1 MGGGTAQWV
10 AYAYAVQSSPN
21 KERFGKGAVEGVLG
35 PGAANNSTRGGDLIT
50 TVAFGIPSSVSTA
63 ILFGA
68 FLIQGIVP
76 GPDMLNPAKHLTLT
90 FSFVWIIIVANI
102 ITVAACFLFLNQL
115 AKITNIRGA
124 LLIPFLLLLIYLGG
138 FTVKNSFGDMIMVL
152 IFGALGWLM
161 VQFDWQRP
169 PLLVGLVLGT
179 ITERNFWIST
189 SAYGA
194 GWLLH
199 PGVLIITVIIVGAI
213 VYSIR
218 QILRERRQSE
228 APVVPESAPE
238 PQITML
244 SNPVYRPLFALFF
257 VALFVYVLRETFFEI
272 RPMEERAALF
282 PMFLGI
288 PCLALAL
295 AAFGQELFNTL
306 RRPKETAN
314 PGEIASS
321 LDPSIVR
328 SRALSIV
335 AWTLGFFL
343 AIWLLG
349 FVIAVPVASFLYF
362 RLAGHEK
369 WPISIALSLA
379 AGAVFYGLFDYLL
392 HLPFPEGEL
401 FQLVQNYL

>member
-1 MGGGTAQWV
+1 
-10 AYAYAVQSSPN
+10 
-21 KERFGKGAVEGVLG
+21 
-35 PGAANNSTRGGDLIT
+35 
-50 TVAFGIPSSVSTA
+50 
-63 ILFGA
+63 LFGA

-102 ITVAACFLFLNQL
+102 ITVAACFLFLNPL

-124 LLIPFLLLLIYLGG
+124 LLIPFLLVLIYLGG

-189 SAYGA
+189 RAYGF
-194 GWLLH
+194 GWLTH
-199 PGVLIITVIIVGAI
+199 PGVLIIGVLIVGAI

-218 QILRERRQSE
+218 QILREKRKSPPAVSE
-228 APVVPESAPE
+228 PAPE
-238 PQITML
+238 PDIMML
-244 SNPVYRPLFALFF
+244 SSPVYRPIFALFF
-257 VALFVYVLRETFFEI
+257 VALFIYVLRETFYEI
-272 RPMEERAALF
+272 RPMGERAALF
-282 PMFLGI
+282 PMVLGI
-288 PCLALAL
+288 PCLGLAL
-295 AAFGQELFNTL
+295 LAFGQELFHTL
-306 RRPKETAN
+306 RRTTGRTDSPAT
-314 PGEIASS
+314 SS
-321 LDPSIVR
+321 SPEPAAIR
-328 SRALSIV
+328 SRAAAIV

-349 FVIAVPVASFLYF
+349 FTLAVPVASFLYF

-379 AGAVFYGLFDYLL
+379 AGAVFYGLFGYLL
-392 HLPFPEGEL
+392 HVPFPEGQLLEL
-401 FQLVQNYL
+401 VENYL

>member
-1 MGGGTAQWV
+1 M
-10 AYAYAVQSSPN
+10 
-21 KERFGKGAVEGVLG
+21 LG

-102 ITVAACFLFLNQL
+102 ITVAICFLFLKQL

-138 FTVKNSFGDMIMVL
+138 FTVKNSFGDMIMLL

-189 SAYGA
+189 RAYGA

-199 PGVLIITVIIVGAI
+199 PGVLIIAVLIVAAII
-213 VYSIR
+213 YSIR
-218 QILRERRQSE
+218 QILRERSAVLPAARQRLR
-228 APVVPESAPE
+228 SA
-238 PQITML
+238 T
-244 SNPVYRPLFALFF
+244 R
-257 VALFVYVLRETFFEI
+257 
-272 RPMEERAALF
+272 
-282 PMFLGI
+282 
-288 PCLALAL
+288 
-295 AAFGQELFNTL
+295 
-306 RRPKETAN
+306 
-314 PGEIASS
+314 
-321 LDPSIVR
+321 
-328 SRALSIV
+328 
-335 AWTLGFFL
+335 
-343 AIWLLG
+343 
-349 FVIAVPVASFLYF
+349 
-362 RLAGHEK
+362 
-369 WPISIALSLA
+369 
-379 AGAVFYGLFDYLL
+379 
-392 HLPFPEGEL
+392 
-401 FQLVQNYL
+401 

>member
-1 MGGGTAQWV
+1 
-10 AYAYAVQSSPN
+10 
-21 KERFGKGAVEGVLG
+21 VEGVLG

-90 FSFVWIIIVANI
+90 FSFVWIIIVSNI
-102 ITVAACFLFLNQL
+102 ITVAACFLFLNPL

-161 VQFDWQRP
+161 IQFDWQRP

-189 SAYGA
+189 RAYGA
-194 GWLLH
+194 GWLTH
-199 PGVLIITVIIVGAI
+199 PGVLIIAVIIVGAI

-218 QILRERRQSE
+218 QILRERSKSPSAVAE
-228 APVVPESAPE
+228 AAPES
-238 PQITML
+238 QITML
-244 SNPVYRPLFALFF
+244 SSPVYRPLFALFF
-257 VALFVYVLRETFFEI
+257 VGLFAYVLHETFYEI

-282 PMFLGI
+282 PMVLGI

-295 AAFGQELFNTL
+295 LAFGQEFFNLLWRTAG
-306 RRPKETAN
+306 RAN
-314 PGEIASS
+314 PAEVASS
-321 LDPSIVR
+321 VEPTVIR
-328 SRALSIV
+328 RRAVSIV
-335 AWTLGFFL
+335 AWILGFF
-343 AIWLLG
+343 AGIWLLG

-362 RLAGHEK
+362 RFAGGEK
-369 WPISIALSLA
+369 WSISILLSLA
-379 AGAVFYGLFDYLL
+379 AWAVFYGLFDYLL
-392 HLPFPEGEL
+392 HLPFPEGTL
-401 FQLVQNYL
+401 LVWLNFLG